1 MSDLPLAKRAVITL
15 FSDPKDPNSHRIRFL
30 AVEKEVPLEIVS
42 VDGNAVPEEL
52 YELNPY
58 GTIPTLV
65 DRDLVL
71 YDAQVILEYLDERFP
86 HPPMMPVD
94 PIQKALIRQQLRL
107 IETEWYPL
115 IRTITQSKD
124 KKAVNAARKHLFERL
139 IQLIPIVSEHPYFL
153 SEEFTLLDLSMAPV
167 FWRLQYLGIELPKS
181 AKPVMDYADKLL
193 SRPEFKNSLSD
204 DELDMRDI
212 L

>member
-1 MSDLPLAKRAVITL
+1 VTTL
-15 FSDPKDPNSHRIRFL
+15 FSDPTDPNSHRIRFL
-30 AVEKEVPLEIVS
+30 GVEKEVPMEVIS
-42 VDGNAVPEEL
+42 VDRNNVPEDL

-71 YDAQVILEYLDERFP
+71 HDAQVILEYLDERFP

-94 PIQKALIRQQLRL
+94 PIQKAIIRQQLRL

-115 IRTITQSKD
+115 VRTITDNED
-124 KKAVNAARKHLFERL
+124 KKKVQAARKQLFERL
-139 IQLIPIVSEHPYFL
+139 IQLIPIVSEKDYFL
-153 SEEFTLLDLSMAPV
+153 SEEFTLLDLSMAPI

-181 AKPVMDYADKLL
+181 AKPVMDYAERLL
-193 SRPEFKNSLSD
+193 SRPEFRNSLSD

>member
-1 MSDLPLAKRAVITL
+1 
-15 FSDPKDPNSHRIRFL
+15 
-30 AVEKEVPLEIVS
+30 
-42 VDGNAVPEEL
+42 VPEEL

-58 GTIPTLV
+58 GSIPTLV

-94 PIQKALIRQQLRL
+94 PVQKALIRQQLRL
-107 IETEWYPL
+107 VETEWYPL
-115 IRTITQSKD
+115 VRAITREKD

-139 IQLIPIVSEHPYFL
+139 VQMIPIVSEQPYFL
-153 SEEFTLLDLSMAPV
+153 SEEFTLLDLSMAPI

-181 AKPVMDYADKLL
+181 AKPVLDYADKLL

>member
-1 MSDLPLAKRAVITL
+1 MSDIPLAKRAVTTL

-30 AVEKEVPLEIVS
+30 GVEKEVPMEIVS
-42 VDGNAVPEEL
+42 VDRQQVPEDL

-71 YDAQVILEYLDERFP
+71 HDAQVILEYLDERFP

-94 PIQKALIRQQLRL
+94 PIQKAIIRQQLRL
-107 IETEWYPL
+107 VETEWYPL
-115 IRTITQSKD
+115 VRTITDAPD
-124 KKAVNAARKHLFERL
+124 KKAVQSARKQLFERL
-139 IQLIPIVSEHPYFL
+139 IQMIPIVSEKAFFL
-153 SEEFTLLDLSMAPV
+153 SDEFTLLDLSMAPI

-181 AKPVMDYADKLL
+181 AKPVMDYAERLL

>member
-1 MSDLPLAKRAVITL
+1 MGDLPLAKRAVTIL

-30 AVEKEVPLEIVS
+30 AVEKEVPMEVIS
-42 VDGNAVPEEL
+42 VEADDVPEDL

-71 YDAQVILEYLDERFP
+71 YDVQVILEYLDERFP

-94 PIQKALIRQQLRL
+94 PVQKALVRQQLRL

-115 IRTITQSKD
+115 VRKITQADSK
-124 KKAVNAARKHLFERL
+124 KEITQARKALFERL
-139 IQLIPIVSEHPYFL
+139 IQLIPIVSEQDYFL
-153 SEEFTLLDLSMAPV
+153 SNEFTLLDLSMAPI
-167 FWRLQYLGIELPKS
+167 FWRLQYLGIELPGS
-181 AKPVMDYADKLL
+181 AQPVLDYADRLL

>member
-42 VDGNAVPEEL
+42 VDSDAIPEEL

-71 YDAQVILEYLDERFP
+71 HDAQVILEYLDERFP

-94 PIQKALIRQQLRL
+94 PVQKALIRQQLRL
-107 IETEWYPL
+107 VETEWYPL
-115 IRTITQSKD
+115 IRTITQSDD
-124 KKAVNAARKHLFERL
+124 KKTVNAARKHLFERL
-139 IQLIPIVSEHPYFL
+139 IQLIPIVSEQPYFL
-153 SEEFTLLDLSMAPV
+153 SEEFTLLDLSMAPI

>member
-1 MSDLPLAKRAVITL
+1 MSDIPLAKRAVTTL

-30 AVEKEVPLEIVS
+30 AVEKEVPMEIVE
-42 VDGNAVPEEL
+42 VDRNNVPEDL

-71 YDAQVILEYLDERFP
+71 HDAQVILEYLDERFP
-86 HPPMMPVD
+86 HPPMMPID
-94 PIQKALIRQQLRL
+94 PIQKTIVRQQLRL
-107 IETEWYPL
+107 VETEWYPL
-115 IRTITQSKD
+115 LSAITEADD
-124 KKAVNAARKHLFERL
+124 KKAAMQARKQLFERL
-139 IQLIPIVSEHPYFL
+139 IQLIPVLTEKDYFL
-153 SEEFTLLDLSMAPV
+153 SDEFTLLDLSMAPI

-181 AKPVMDYADKLL
+181 AKPVMDYAERLL

>member
-1 MSDLPLAKRAVITL
+1 MSDIPLAKRTVTTL

-30 AVEKEVPLEIVS
+30 AVEKEVPMEVIG
-42 VDGNAVPEEL
+42 VDRHNVPEDL

-65 DRDLVL
+65 DRELVL
-71 YDAQVILEYLDERFP
+71 HDAQVILEYLDERFP
-86 HPPMMPVD
+86 HPPMMPID
-94 PIQKALIRQQLRL
+94 PIQKAIVRQQLRL
-107 IETEWYPL
+107 VETEWYPL
-115 IRTITQSKD
+115 VRTITESDD
-124 KKAVNAARKHLFERL
+124 KKKVVQARKQLFERL
-139 IQLIPIVSEHPYFL
+139 VQLIPIVSEQEYFL
-153 SEEFTLLDLSMAPV
+153 SDEFTLLDLSMAPI

-181 AKPVMDYADKLL
+181 AKPMMDYAERLL

>member
-1 MSDLPLAKRAVITL
+1 MGDLPLAKRAVTIL

-30 AVEKEVPLEIVS
+30 AVEKEVPMEIIS
-42 VDGNAVPEEL
+42 VDTDEVPEDL

-58 GTIPTLV
+58 GTVPTLV

-71 YDAQVILEYLDERFP
+71 YDVQVILEYLDERFP

-94 PIQKALIRQQLRL
+94 PVQKALVRQQLRL

-115 IRTITQSKD
+115 VRKITQADSK
-124 KKAVNAARKHLFERL
+124 KEIMQARKALFERL
-139 IQLIPIVSEHPYFL
+139 IQLIPIVSEQDYFL
-153 SEEFTLLDLSMAPV
+153 SNEFTLLDLSMAPI
-167 FWRLQYLGIELPKS
+167 FWRLQYLGIELPGS
-181 AKPVMDYADKLL
+181 AKPVLDYADRLL

>member
-1 MSDLPLAKRAVITL
+1 MSDIPLAKRAVTTL
-15 FSDPKDPNSHRIRFL
+15 FSDPTDPNSHRIRFL
-30 AVEKEVPLEIVS
+30 AVEKEVPMEIFS
-42 VDGNAVPEEL
+42 VDANNVPEDL

-58 GTIPTLV
+58 GSVPTLV

-94 PIQKALIRQQLRL
+94 PIQKAVIRQQLRL
-107 IETEWYPL
+107 VETEWYPL
-115 IRTITQSKD
+115 VRAITSAED
-124 KKAVNAARKHLFERL
+124 KKAAQQARKQLFERL
-139 IQLIPIVSEHPYFL
+139 IQLIPIVSERDYFL
-153 SEEFTLLDLSMAPV
+153 SDEFTLLDLSMAPI

-181 AKPVMDYADKLL
+181 AKPVLDYAERLL
-193 SRPEFKNSLSD
+193 NRPEFKNSLSD

>member
-1 MSDLPLAKRAVITL
+1 MSDIPLAKRAVITL

-30 AVEKEVPLEIVS
+30 GVEKEVPMEIVS
-42 VDGNAVPEEL
+42 VAHDRVPEDL

-58 GTIPTLV
+58 GTVPTLV

-71 YDAQVILEYLDERFP
+71 HDAQVILEYLDERFP

-94 PIQKALIRQQLRL
+94 PIQKAIIRQQLRL

-115 IRTITQSKD
+115 VRAISMAEDR
-124 KKAVNAARKHLFERL
+124 KAVQKARKQLFERL
-139 IQLIPIVSEHPYFL
+139 IQLIPIVSETPYFL
-153 SEEFTLLDLSMAPV
+153 SEEFTLLDLSMAPI

-181 AKPVMDYADKLL
+181 AKPVMDYAERLL
-193 SRPEFKNSLSD
+193 SRPEFRNSLSD

>member
-1 MSDLPLAKRAVITL
+1 MSDIPLAKRAVTTL

-30 AVEKEVPLEIVS
+30 AVEKEVPMEIVE
-42 VDGNAVPEEL
+42 VDRNNVPEDL

-71 YDAQVILEYLDERFP
+71 HDAQVILEYLDERFP
-86 HPPMMPVD
+86 HPPMMPID
-94 PIQKALIRQQLRL
+94 PIQKTIVRQQLRL
-107 IETEWYPL
+107 LETEWYPL
-115 IRTITQSKD
+115 LSAITEADD
-124 KKAVNAARKHLFERL
+124 KKAAMQAKKQLFERL
-139 IQLIPIVSEHPYFL
+139 IQLIPVLTEKDYFL
-153 SEEFTLLDLSMAPV
+153 SEEFTLLDLSMAPI

-181 AKPVMDYADKLL
+181 AKPVMDYAERLL
-193 SRPEFKNSLSD
+193 RRPEFKNRLSD
-204 DELDMRDI
+204 DKLDMRDI

>member
-1 MSDLPLAKRAVITL
+1 MSDIPLAKRAVTTL

-30 AVEKEVPLEIVS
+30 GVEKEVPMEIVS
-42 VDGNAVPEEL
+42 VDRNKVPEDL

-71 YDAQVILEYLDERFP
+71 HDAQVILEYLDERFP

-94 PIQKALIRQQLRL
+94 PIEKAIIRQQLRL

-115 IRTITQSKD
+115 VRTITDSED
-124 KKAVNAARKHLFERL
+124 KKAVQAARKQLFERL
-139 IQLIPIVSEHPYFL
+139 IQLIPIVSEKAYFL
-153 SEEFTLLDLSMAPV
+153 SEEFTLLDLSMAPI

-181 AKPVMDYADKLL
+181 AKPVMDYAERLL
-193 SRPEFKNSLSD
+193 SRPEFRNSLSD

>member
-1 MSDLPLAKRAVITL
+1 MTDIPLAKRAVITL
-15 FSDPKDPNSHRIRFL
+15 FSDPADPNSHRIRFL
-30 AVEKEVPLEIVS
+30 GVEKEVPMEVVPVS
-42 VDGNAVPEEL
+42 ADEVPEDL

-71 YDAQVILEYLDERFP
+71 HDAQVILEYLDERFP
-86 HPPMMPVD
+86 HPPMMPID
-94 PIQKALIRQQLRL
+94 PIQKAIIRQQLRL

-115 IRTITQSKD
+115 VRTIASGKD
-124 KKAVNAARKHLFERL
+124 KKAVTDARKQLFERL
-139 IQLIPIVSEHPYFL
+139 IQLIPIVSEKPYFL
-153 SEEFTLLDLSMAPV
+153 SDEFTLLDLSMAPI
-167 FWRLQYLGIELPKS
+167 FWRLQYLGIELPRS
-181 AKPVMDYADKLL
+181 AKPVMDYGERLL
-193 SRPEFKNSLSD
+193 SRPEFKNSLTD

>member
-42 VDGNAVPEEL
+42 VDSNAVPEEL

-71 YDAQVILEYLDERFP
+71 HDAQVILEYLDERFP

-94 PIQKALIRQQLRL
+94 PVQKALIRQQLRL

-115 IRTITQSKD
+115 IRTITQSDD

-139 IQLIPIVSEHPYFL
+139 IQLIPIVSEQPYFL
-153 SEEFTLLDLSMAPV
+153 SDEFTLLDLSMAPI

>member
-1 MSDLPLAKRAVITL
+1 MSDIPLAKRAVTTL

-30 AVEKEVPLEIVS
+30 GVEKEVPMEIVS
-42 VDGNAVPEEL
+42 VDRNNVPEDL

-71 YDAQVILEYLDERFP
+71 HDAQVILEYLDERFP

-94 PIQKALIRQQLRL
+94 PIQKAIIRQQLRL

-115 IRTITQSKD
+115 VRTITDSED
-124 KKAVNAARKHLFERL
+124 KKQVQAARKQLFERL
-139 IQLIPIVSEHPYFL
+139 IQLIPIVSEKDYFL
-153 SEEFTLLDLSMAPV
+153 SEEFTLLDLSMAPI

-181 AKPVMDYADKLL
+181 AKPVMDYAERLL
-193 SRPEFKNSLSD
+193 SRPEFRNSLSD

>member
-42 VDGNAVPEEL
+42 VDSDAVPEDL

-94 PIQKALIRQQLRL
+94 PVQKALIRQQLRL

-115 IRTITQSKD
+115 VRTITQGGD
-124 KKAVNAARKHLFERL
+124 KKTVTEARKHLFERL
-139 IQLIPIVSEHPYFL
+139 IQLIPIVSEQPYFL
-153 SEEFTLLDLSMAPV
+153 SEEFTLLDLSMAPI

-181 AKPVMDYADKLL
+181 AKPVLDYADKLL

>member
-1 MSDLPLAKRAVITL
+1 M
-15 FSDPKDPNSHRIRFL
+15 
-30 AVEKEVPLEIVS
+30 EIFS
-42 VDGNAVPEEL
+42 VDANNVPEDL

-58 GTIPTLV
+58 GSVPTLV

-94 PIQKALIRQQLRL
+94 PIQKAVIRQQLRL
-107 IETEWYPL
+107 VETEWYPL
-115 IRTITQSKD
+115 VRAITSAED
-124 KKAVNAARKHLFERL
+124 KKAAQQARKQLFERL
-139 IQLIPIVSEHPYFL
+139 IQLIPIVSERDYFL
-153 SEEFTLLDLSMAPV
+153 SDEFTLLDLSMAPI

-181 AKPVMDYADKLL
+181 AKPVLDYAERLL
-193 SRPEFKNSLSD
+193 NRPEFKNSLSD

>member
-1 MSDLPLAKRAVITL
+1 MSDMSFAGRAVITL
-15 FSDPKDPNSHRIRFL
+15 FSDPADPNSHRIRFL
-30 AVEKEVPLEIVS
+30 GVEKEVPMEVIS
-42 VDGNAVPEEL
+42 VDSNKVPEDL

-71 YDAQVILEYLDERFP
+71 HDAQVILEYLDERFP
-86 HPPMMPVD
+86 HPPMMPID
-94 PIQKALIRQQLRL
+94 PIQKAVIRQQLRL

-115 IRTITQSKD
+115 IHAITAGED
-124 KKAVNAARKHLFERL
+124 KTSVQVARKQLFERL
-139 IQLIPIVSEHPYFL
+139 IQLIPIMSEKDYFL
-153 SEEFTLLDLSMAPV
+153 SDEFTLLDLSMAPI

-181 AKPVMDYADKLL
+181 AKPVMDYAERLL
-193 SRPEFKNSLSD
+193 SRPEFRNSLSD

>member
-1 MSDLPLAKRAVITL
+1 MSDIPLAKRAVTTL

-30 AVEKEVPLEIVS
+30 AVEKEVPMEIVE
-42 VDGNAVPEEL
+42 VDRNNVPEDL

-71 YDAQVILEYLDERFP
+71 HDAQVILEYLDERFP
-86 HPPMMPVD
+86 HPPMMPID
-94 PIQKALIRQQLRL
+94 PIQKTIVRQQLRL
-107 IETEWYPL
+107 VETEWYPL
-115 IRTITQSKD
+115 LSAITEADD
-124 KKAVNAARKHLFERL
+124 KKAAMQARKQLFERL
-139 IQLIPIVSEHPYFL
+139 IQLIPVLTEKDYFL
-153 SEEFTLLDLSMAPV
+153 CDEFTLLDLSMAPI

-181 AKPVMDYADKLL
+181 AKPVMDYAERLL

>member
-1 MSDLPLAKRAVITL
+1 MSDIPLAKRAVTTL

-30 AVEKEVPLEIVS
+30 AVEKEVPMEIVE
-42 VDGNAVPEEL
+42 VDRNNVPEDL

-71 YDAQVILEYLDERFP
+71 HDAQVILEYLDERFP
-86 HPPMMPVD
+86 HPPMMPID
-94 PIQKALIRQQLRL
+94 PIQKAIVRQQLRL
-107 IETEWYPL
+107 VETEWYPL
-115 IRTITQSKD
+115 LSAITEADD
-124 KKAVNAARKHLFERL
+124 KKAAMQARKQLFERL
-139 IQLIPIVSEHPYFL
+139 VQLIPVLTEKDYFL
-153 SEEFTLLDLSMAPV
+153 SDEFTLLDLSMAPI

-181 AKPVMDYADKLL
+181 AKPVMDYAERLL

>member
-1 MSDLPLAKRAVITL
+1 LLSTDTI
-15 FSDPKDPNSHRIRFL
+15 SS
-30 AVEKEVPLEIVS
+30 
-42 VDGNAVPEEL
+42 
-52 YELNPY
+52 

-71 YDAQVILEYLDERFP
+71 HDAQVILEYLDERFP

-94 PIQKALIRQQLRL
+94 PVQKALIRQQLRL

-115 IRTITQSKD
+115 IRTITQSDD

-139 IQLIPIVSEHPYFL
+139 IQLIPIVSEQPYFL
-153 SEEFTLLDLSMAPV
+153 SDEFTLLDLSMAPI

>member
-1 MSDLPLAKRAVITL
+1 MTDIPLAKRAVITL
-15 FSDPKDPNSHRIRFL
+15 FSDPADPNSHRIRFL
-30 AVEKEVPLEIVS
+30 GVEKEVPMEVVPVS
-42 VDGNAVPEEL
+42 ADDVPEDL

-71 YDAQVILEYLDERFP
+71 HDAQVILEYLDERFP
-86 HPPMMPVD
+86 HPPMMPID
-94 PIQKALIRQQLRL
+94 PIQKAIIRQQLRL

-115 IRTITQSKD
+115 VRTISAGKD
-124 KKAVNAARKHLFERL
+124 KKAVTDARKQLFERL
-139 IQLIPIVSEHPYFL
+139 IQLIPIVSEKPYFL
-153 SEEFTLLDLSMAPV
+153 SDEFTLLDLSMAPI
-167 FWRLQYLGIELPKS
+167 FWRLQYLGIELPRS
-181 AKPVMDYADKLL
+181 AKPVMDYGERLL
-193 SRPEFKNSLSD
+193 SRPEFKNSLTD

>member
-1 MSDLPLAKRAVITL
+1 MSDIPLAKRAVTTL

-30 AVEKEVPLEIVS
+30 AVEKEVPMEIVE
-42 VDGNAVPEEL
+42 VDRNNVPEDL

-71 YDAQVILEYLDERFP
+71 HDAQVILEYLDERFP
-86 HPPMMPVD
+86 HPPMMPID
-94 PIQKALIRQQLRL
+94 PIQKTIVRQQLRL
-107 IETEWYPL
+107 VETEWYPL
-115 IRTITQSKD
+115 LSAITEADD
-124 KKAVNAARKHLFERL
+124 KKAAMQARKQLFERL
-139 IQLIPIVSEHPYFL
+139 IQLIPVLTEKDYFL
-153 SEEFTLLDLSMAPV
+153 SDEFTLLDLSMAPI

-181 AKPVMDYADKLL
+181 AKPVMDYAERLL
-193 SRPEFKNSLSD
+193 SRPEFKNSQSD